1 MLISVL
7 WCVSATLW
15 PLFSV
20 SAQTDFDYNYI
31 LSDNDLTDYESMTQ
45 AEIQE
50 FLITKNSSLVT
61 YSDPVTRWRA
71 DKIIY
76 TAAQDFKISP
86 KYLLALMQK
95 EQSLIEDGSPVSTN
109 FDWATG
115 YAVCDDCSYDDPLIQ
130 KFKGFYNQVYNAAKK
145 IRLSYLPDL
154 EIKGRTIS
162 GFGPGVPKTVDGVV
176 VVPAN
181 QATAILYTYTPHLK
195 GNRLLYTVWNKY
207 FIRSYPD
214 GSLLNVDGDK
224 YVWLIENGLR
234 RQFVNRSVFLS
245 RAGSFAKVLTI
256 NRTEL
261 LKYPEGKL
269 IKFANYSYLMS
280 ERGTVYLLADDVLHG
295 FASKTALR
303 KVGVNPEEIIKV
315 KNEDIVDLAEGQ
327 PITTKSIY
335 PLGTLMQDKK
345 TGGVYWVQDGLKH
358 PIFSRELLKAN
369 FGSRRLTKQTAKQL
383 AEFDTSTPILFPEG
397 ELVRSQS
404 DTTVYLISNKER
416 RPFAS
421 EKAFRELGFDS
432 KNIIVTSEEGLGIH
446 ELGPVIAELY

>member
-1 MLISVL
+1 MLISVS
-7 WCVSATLW
+7 WCLGAAWW

-31 LSDNDLTDYESMTQ
+31 LSDNDLIDYKAMTQ
-45 AEIQE
+45 EEIQE
-50 FLITKNSSLVT
+50 FLIAKSSSLAT
-61 YSDPVTRWRA
+61 YYDPVTRWRA

-95 EQSLIEDGSPVSTN
+95 EQSLIEDGSPVQTN

-154 EIKGRTIS
+154 EAKGRTIS

-195 GNRLLYTVWNKY
+195 GNRLLSTVWNKY
-207 FIRSYPD
+207 FTRSYPD

-245 RAGSFAKVLTI
+245 RAGSFDKVLTI

-269 IKFANYSYLMS
+269 IKFANYSYLRS

-303 KVGVNPEEIIKV
+303 KVGVNPEEIVKV
-315 KNEDIVDLAEGQ
+315 KNEDLADLAEGQ
-327 PITTKSIY
+327 PITTKSVY

-345 TGGVYWVQDGLKH
+345 TGGVYWVQNGVKH
-358 PIFSRELLKAN
+358 PIFSRELLKTN
-369 FGSRRLTKQTAKQL
+369 FGSRRITKQTAKQL
-383 AEFDTSTPILFPEG
+383 AEFDSSTPILFPEG

-416 RPFAS
+416 RPFVS

-432 KNIIVTSEEGLGIH
+432 KNVIVTSEEGLGIH